1 MLRHVAAILALP
13 FMVTIVIP
21 ALLIVPMQTA
31 NPGWAAPFPL
41 NMLLGILGLILLG
54 IGLLLVLMTVSL
66 FALVGQGTLAPWDPT
81 QRLVVIGPYR
91 YVRNPMISGVFAIL
105 LGEGV
110 MLGSLPVLIWA
121 LIVIGIN
128 MIYIP
133 LSEEPGL
140 RARFGADYDAYA
152 RNVPRWLPRLTP
164 WTPPADST
172 SILP

>member
-21 ALLIVPMQTA
+21 AVLITQTQA
-31 NPGWAAPFPL
+31 VYPGWDALFPL
-41 NMLLGILGLILLG
+41 NMLLYILGLLLIG
-54 IGLLLVLMTVSL
+54 VGLLLVLMTVGL
-66 FALVGQGTLAPWDPT
+66 FATVGQGTLAPWDPT
-81 QRLVVIGPYR
+81 QRLVVIGIYR

-110 MLGSLPVLIWA
+110 MLGSLPVLSWA
-121 LIVIGIN
+121 LIFIVIN

-140 RARFGADYDAYA
+140 HARFGADYDDYA
-152 RNVPRWLPRLTP
+152 HNVPRWLPRRSP
-164 WTPPADST
+164 WTPPAT
-172 SILP
+172 RG